1 MKALWLTAALGA
13 VAIWIYPLPVKAAA
27 EGPWCAFIGIGEDS
41 MIEKC
46 DMMTFEQCRAE
57 TMSMGANHCA
67 PNPRY
72 QAKASEPK
80 RRKAPKPR
88 DR

>member
-1 MKALWLTAALGA
+1 MKAIWVALAAA
-13 VAIWIYPLPVKAAA
+13 MIWTCPSPAKAAA
-27 EGPWCAFIGIGEDS
+27 EGPWCAFIGIGHDS

-46 DMMTFEQCRAE
+46 DMMSFEQCRAE
-57 TMSMGANHCA
+57 IAGMGSNHCA

-72 QAKASEPK
+72 RAKSSELK
-80 RRKAPKPR
+80 RRKAQKSR

>member
-1 MKALWLTAALGA
+1 MKPIWFAGMLVALALGTTSA
-13 VAIWIYPLPVKAAA
+13 KAAV
-27 EGPWCAFIGIGEDS
+27 EGPWCAHIGIGEDS

-46 DMMTFEQCRAE
+46 DMMTFEQCREE

-72 QAKASEPK
+72 YAAKPSEPK
-80 RRKAPKPR
+80 RRSAKKPR

>member
-1 MKALWLTAALGA
+1 MKAIWLAVALGA
-13 VAIWIYPLPVKAAA
+13 TAVWAFPYPAKAAP
-27 EGPWCAFIGIGEDS
+27 EGPWCAHIGIGEDS

-57 TMSMGANHCA
+57 IAGMGSNHCA

-72 QAKASEPK
+72 QARTSEPK
-80 RRKAPKPR
+80 RRKVQKQR

>member
-1 MKALWLTAALGA
+1 MKAIWIALAA
-13 VAIWIYPLPVKAAA
+13 VAIWACPYPAKAAV
-27 EGPWCAFIGIGEDS
+27 EGPWCAMIGIGEDS

-46 DMMTFEQCRAE
+46 DMMSFEQCRTEIAG
-57 TMSMGANHCA
+57 MGSNHCT

-80 RRKAPKPR
+80 RRKAQKPR

>member
-1 MKALWLTAALGA
+1 MKAIWLAAALGA
-13 VAIWIYPLPVKAAA
+13 IATCASPLPTSAAT
-27 EGPWCAFIGIGEDS
+27 EGPWCAHIGIGEDS

-46 DMMTFEQCRAE
+46 DMMTFEQCRVE

-72 QAKASEPK
+72 QAKTSEPK
-80 RRKAPKPR
+80 RRKAQKPR